1 MCVEKCYRPN
11 VAAIILSSKYPFKC
25 EFFIARRKDL
35 KNVWQFPQ
43 GGIDTGETPKE
54 ALFRELKE
62 EIGCDHVNIIA
73 EYPHWITYDFPN
85 VVSNKMYPFDG
96 QRQKYFLV
104 RLKKGAK
111 INLSADKEPEF
122 REWRYVNYEMM
133 LKKITYYKRQNY
145 IKVIEHFVKEGY
157 I

>member
-11 VAAIILSSKYPFKC
+11 VAAIILSSKYPLKC

-43 GGIDTGETPKE
+43 GGIDKGETPKE
-54 ALFRELKE
+54 ALLRELKE

-85 VVSNKMYPFDG
+85 VVSSKMYPFDG

-111 INLSADKEPEF
+111 INLSADGEPEF
-122 REWRYVNYEMM
+122 REWKYVNYEMM